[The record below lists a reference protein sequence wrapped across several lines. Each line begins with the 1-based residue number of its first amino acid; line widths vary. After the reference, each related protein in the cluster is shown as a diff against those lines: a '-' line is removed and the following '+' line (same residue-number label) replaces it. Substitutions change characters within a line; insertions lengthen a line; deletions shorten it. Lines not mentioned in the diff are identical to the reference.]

1 MLNCFMLFLA
11 AEVCAS
17 ATLYTTFIII
27 LDLVVIV
34 LWKSMVK
41 NMKVNHQSGKY

>member
-1 MLNCFMLFLA
+1 MLNCFMLFLVV
-11 AEVCAS
+11 EVCVS
-17 ATLYTTFIII
+17 VILYIIFIII

-41 NMKVNHQSGKY
+41 NMKVNY